1 MDSNMKAIANQKVF
15 VTLSSVMEV
24 QANFNRLLLLPVVFR
39 FEEQVKGSNRSSND
53 ATTRNHVRGM
63 AQVIRLLGLPI
74 DIPAGL

>member
-24 QANFNRLLLLPVVFR
+24 QANFNRLL
-39 FEEQVKGSNRSSND
+39 EQVKGSNRSSND

-74 DIPAGL
+74 DIPDGF

>member
-1 MDSNMKAIANQKVF
+1 MDSASAKAVANQKVF

-24 QANFNRLLLLPVVFR
+24 QANFNRLL
-39 FEEQVKGSNRSSND
+39 EQVKESNRSSND

-74 DIPAGL
+74 DIPAGF